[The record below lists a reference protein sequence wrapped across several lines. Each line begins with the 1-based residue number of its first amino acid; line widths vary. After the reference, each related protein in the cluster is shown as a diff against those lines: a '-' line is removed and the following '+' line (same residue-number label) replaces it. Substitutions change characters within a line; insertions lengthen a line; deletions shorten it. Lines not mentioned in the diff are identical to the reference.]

1 MYKGIWLP
9 SYLML
14 RSCLVAY
21 IALSLF
27 LGQANLPIF
36 THVCHGMGKSW
47 TALVKPPKACCGK
60 QKKDLRDHHLA
71 PTQPKSCDT
80 IDKSRCCE
88 DHVKYASLSVQLIQS
103 IVKTFAQDIGV
114 LLILPSLDGGFF
126 SSDAPEYKG
135 IVHVHGPPGKL
146 SGRDLLIAHQ
156 LFLC

>member
-1 MYKGIWLP
+1 MF
-9 SYLML
+9 

-27 LGQANLPIF
+27 LGQANLPMY

-47 TALVKPPKACCGK
+47 TALVKPPKSCCGK
-60 QKKDLRDHHLA
+60 QKKDLRSHPLT
-71 PTQPKSCDT
+71 PTQPKACDT
-80 IDKSRCCE
+80 IEKSQCCD

-114 LLILPSLDGGFF
+114 HLILHSLDGGFF
-126 SSDAPEYKG
+126 SSDAPVYEG

>member
-1 MYKGIWLP
+1 
-9 SYLML
+9 ML
-14 RSCLVAY
+14 RSCLLAY

-27 LGQANLPIF
+27 LGQASLPMF

-60 QKKDLRDHHLA
+60 QKKDLREHHLA

-80 IDKSRCCE
+80 IDKSLCCE
-88 DHVKYASLSVQLIQS
+88 DHIKYASLSVQLIQS